1 MKTWDPKTAARKPC
15 RGGAPVGY
23 LEEFGGLEAS
33 AILYMRQWCAG
44 GSSLE
49 RVREDFIALLGP
61 KRGEAALLQLGSLI
75 GNIYEHGRRPMMRH
89 QETCRCVGGDEAA
102 FANMIASAVEQ
113 DREDA
118 MLLAT
123 LFMRADMAM
132 LTVALAQEFGLSLKL
147 LVNALSDVQAKS
159 HPAKTADARTIH

>member
-1 MKTWDPKTAARKPC
+1 MSDRVSKTKARAC

-23 LEEFGGLEAS
+23 LEEFGELEAS
-33 AILYMRQWCAG
+33 AILYMRLWCAG
-44 GSSLE
+44 PE
-49 RVREDFIALLGP
+49 ARRRVCEDFLAFLGP
-61 KRGEAALLQLGSLI
+61 KRGEIAFMRLGSLLRRLH
-75 GNIYEHGRRPMMRH
+75 EFGRRPLIRH
-89 QETCRCVGGDEAA
+89 HETCRCVGGDEAA
-102 FANMIASAVEQ
+102 FANMVAAAASQ

-118 MLLAT
+118 ALLAT
-123 LFMRADMAM
+123 NFMRADMAM